1 MSNLSSLRQYEQQTL
16 SLMAERKFNDAY
28 KICVSV
34 LKNFPDHPTF
44 KKLKKEIESV
54 AKEENEKFVK
64 EKIATLDTLKRSGDI
79 PAYLKE
85 LKKLISL
92 SPQDRRLISEYEKA
106 ATEYQMQMNSKR
118 EVFINEKRK
127 ELTSLIKSDP
137 SKLVDNL
144 LKLER
149 ENPRDPEI
157 SMLVKQLRTEL
168 IKEKIRQ
175 KKDLIYSGKYED
187 IMHFILTLREID
199 RQNPLIDRLE
209 MLTKKQTVGKK
220 IEETKDF
227 AYQGEQYLDTLIKL
241 KKYEEAISLALEVL
255 SLNPNSAFA
264 KEALKTATKKFDAA
278 NKKAVIEKISTEKAN
293 LQKEYRSNKES
304 FVRLF

>member
-44 KKLKKEIESV
+44 KKLKREIESV

-64 EKIATLDTLKRSGDI
+64 EKMATLDTLKRSGDI

-118 EVFINEKRK
+118 EVFINEKRN
-127 ELTSLIKSDP
+127 ELTPLIKRDP

-157 SMLVKQLRTEL
+157 SILVKQLRTDL

-187 IMHFILTLREID
+187 IMHFILDLREID

-227 AYQGEQYLDTLIKL
+227 AYRGEQYLDTLIKL

-255 SLNPNSAFA
+255 SLSPNSTFA
-264 KEALKTATKKFDAA
+264 KKALQTATKKFDAA
-278 NKKAVIEKISTEKAN
+278 NKKAVIEKISAEKAN